1 MKAMDLHTSDPEQ
14 PGNHL
19 KPQTKLLRMFMAHT
33 PAAVAMCDTK
43 MRYLAYS
50 QRWAEDYGL
59 GAENL
64 VGRCH
69 YDLFPDLP
77 EHWKEEHKRCFGGE
91 IIKKAEEPFPRADG
105 TTDWVRRELCPWRD
119 TAGKI
124 GGLIMFTEV
133 ITKRRQIEKALKD
146 SEEQYRNLFETAMV
160 GLYRSRIDDGQIL
173 FANQAFAEIM
183 GYDSPDQFYESF
195 KTTEHYADLDRRKEL
210 LRLLRENGRV
220 DGFEIMSIRPDG
232 THTEIAV
239 SAIIYPERG
248 YIEGCIIDMTEKKQA
263 AREKERLQAKLQQA
277 QKMEAIGTLAGG
289 IAHDFNNLLMGIQG
303 RTSLILADIDSGHPH
318 FEHLTE
324 IENYVGSA
332 AELTRQLLG
341 FARGGKY

>member
-1 MKAMDLHTSDPEQ
+1 MKEINTTSGDDRQ
-14 PGNHL
+14 PDVEL
-19 KPQTKLLRMFMAHT
+19 KPRAELLRMFMAYT

-50 QRWAEDYGL
+50 RHWAEDYGI
-59 GAENL
+59 GDQNL

-77 EHWKEEHKRCFGGE
+77 EHWKDEHQRCFSGE

-105 TTDWVRRELCPWRD
+105 TTDWVRRQLCPWWD
-119 TAGKI
+119 TAGQI

-133 ITKRRQIEKALKD
+133 ITKRRQIEKALKE
-146 SEEQYRNLFETAMV
+146 SEEKHRNLFETAMV
-160 GLYRSRIDDGQIL
+160 GLYRSRIDDGKIL
-173 FANQAFAEIM
+173 AANKAFAKIM
-183 GYDSPDQFYESF
+183 GYDSPDQFYENF
-195 KTTEHYADLDRRKEL
+195 KTTEHYADPERRREL
-210 LRLLRENGRV
+210 LRLLKENGAV
-220 DGFEIMSIRPDG
+220 DGFEILSIRPDG
-232 THTEIAV
+232 THFDIAV
-239 SAIIYPERG
+239 SAIIYPEHG

-303 RTSLILADIDSGHPH
+303 RTSLILADIRSDHPH

-332 AELTRQLLG
+332 A
-341 FARGGKY
+341 